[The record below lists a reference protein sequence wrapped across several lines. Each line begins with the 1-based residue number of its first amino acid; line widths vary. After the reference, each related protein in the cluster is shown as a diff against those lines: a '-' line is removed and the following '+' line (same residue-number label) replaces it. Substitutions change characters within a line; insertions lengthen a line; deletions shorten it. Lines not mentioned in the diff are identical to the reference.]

1 MEWLGLDLP
10 AMRFHK
16 EESPPKRDRKVGEGV
31 RKFQKKSFS
40 NSRKM
45 TQEYIT
51 KGELLEELKKHEERE
66 EKSISLIFE
75 RLGKL
80 ENNRSSSDQIIN
92 FLRDEIKRLRE
103 ELEKIS
109 KKLEQTFLDGVR
121 SRIVTALF
129 STIGTAV
136 LTAFSVKFFLQ

>member
-1 MEWLGLDLP
+1 
-10 AMRFHK
+10 
-16 EESPPKRDRKVGEGV
+16 
-31 RKFQKKSFS
+31 
-40 NSRKM
+40 M